1 MTVRDERPTAGV
13 AHQRFVLNTA
23 TNILYLA
30 ISTFVMLWY
39 IPFLVTNLGVSVYG
53 LIPLVNSVVAYAAI
67 LADTLNMT
75 VLRFLAIDLN
85 KRNWEA
91 ATRTFNTAL
100 SAILLFS
107 LAMLPV
113 FSAIALFFPHLF
125 HVPAGFET
133 ESSLLFGASAAA
145 LLITLTASSFTISMV
160 SMHRFDLR
168 NLLLGLSLLT
178 RVGIVVLAFNLTTPH
193 PWHIGLGLIASALVL
208 LVGGWLI
215 WRRLSPELEIRW
227 FQLDRGRLRAMS
239 TLGGWAI
246 LIKVGYLLFSST
258 GLIVVNLAFGAEESG
273 RYGAL
278 LLFAELIRNMA
289 EAVGTV
295 LSPAMIAR
303 YAVAEG
309 EGLRPL
315 AARAVKFMGLA
326 VALPIGLTIGFAE
339 PLLRTWLGQGFPPS
353 SPLLVLIVAPLTVS
367 CGALPLAYVLTSCNK
382 VQLQGITT
390 LILGFANTALA
401 AGVAFHWR
409 NLGPE
414 GVAIVSLG
422 LFSLN
427 NILLAA
433 YAARAIGLPW
443 YTFYPTL
450 LSGAAHAVLVGSIGY
465 AASQFYRPIGWLSL
479 GAEALAVT
487 VVYVAFLF
495 IASLNDDDRAFIS
508 GLLGPA
514 FRRKAPG

>member
-1 MTVRDERPTAGV
+1 MTIRGNRPTAGV

-53 LIPLVNSVVAYAAI
+53 LIPLVNSVIAYAAI

-85 KRNWEA
+85 KHNWEA
-91 ATRTFNTAL
+91 ASRTFNTAL

-107 LAMLPV
+107 IAMLPI
-113 FSAIALFFPHLF
+113 FGAIALFFPQLF

-133 ESSLLFGASAAA
+133 ESSLLFGAAAGA
-145 LLITLTASSFTISMV
+145 LLITLIASSFTISMV

-168 NLLLGLSLLT
+168 NLLQGLSLLT
-178 RVGIVVLAFNLTTPH
+178 RVGIVVLAFHLITPH
-193 PWHIGLGLIASALVL
+193 PWQIGVGLIASALVL

-215 WRRLSPELEIRW
+215 WRRLTPELEIRL

-258 GLIVVNLAFGAEESG
+258 GLIIVNLAFGAEASG

-289 EAVGTV
+289 EAGGTV

-303 YAVAEG
+303 YAVAER

-326 VALPIGLTIGFAE
+326 VALPIGLTIGFSE
-339 PLLRTWLGQGFPPS
+339 PLLRIWLGEGFTPS
-353 SPLLVLIVAPLTVS
+353 APLLVLIIAPLTVS

-390 LILGFANTALA
+390 LILGCANLALA

-414 GVAIVSLG
+414 GVAMVSLG

-433 YAARAIGLPW
+433 YGAQAIGLPW

-450 LSGAAHAVLVGSIGY
+450 LSGAAHVVFVASIGFGVV
-465 AASQFYRPIGWLSL
+465 QLYRPMGWLSL
-479 GAEALAVT
+479 GAEALMIT
-487 VVYVAFLF
+487 VVYIALMFLV
-495 IASLNDDDRAFIS
+495 SLNHDDRAFLS
-508 GLLGPA
+508 GLLGPT
-514 FRRKAPG
+514 FRRKASA